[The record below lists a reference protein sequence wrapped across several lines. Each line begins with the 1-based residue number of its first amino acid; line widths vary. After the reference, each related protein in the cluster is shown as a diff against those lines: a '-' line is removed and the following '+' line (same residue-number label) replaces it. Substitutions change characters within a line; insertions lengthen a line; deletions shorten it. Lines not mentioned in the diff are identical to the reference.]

1 MGTILTFFNKV
12 RAKNILIFNRT
23 SYALSLMIN
32 DKSTLIRRLLV
43 QCEESLT
50 FHYIVWLK

>member
-43 QCEESLT
+43 QCEEPLT
-50 FHYIVWLK
+50 FHYVVWLK